1 MTLDSDAFDVVVL
14 GTGLAQSIVAAALAK
29 AGHSVLHLDPNDYY
43 GGEQA
48 SLTLDELVAWADQRA
63 DSSSS
68 SSPSPSTYVASQ
80 RITYS
85 HASATPLTPALEADR
100 RRYSLSLFPSLM
112 PSRGELIDTLITSDV
127 SKYVEFKLLN
137 GVHMASRSGFERV
150 PGSKEDVFKDKS
162 ISLPEKRKLMKA
174 LMFAAGEFEDD
185 PLLVGKEADP
195 ILAFLK
201 SAFGLGDK
209 LVQAIAYALAFADE
223 GEPALPALCR
233 ARRYFR
239 SMGRYGPS
247 PFLVGQYGGAGEVA
261 QGFCRA
267 CAVFGGTYILGSEG
281 APSDIVVDKGVS
293 LRIGAHPTPI
303 SATHLVAP
311 PGFLEKDKPRVPP
324 VLKSCGEDGVDDDTA
339 VVVFPPSDG
348 PLVRALVM
356 GEGTGSCPRNQWIVY
371 LSAVSHSDSDP
382 KALLEPYLERIA
394 DDVVFVAAYLQH
406 RPEPEPETE
415 GEGAESQS
423 HSMSKAND
431 PAPSPLVVLRPYV
444 GTHTLTEGLDYEA
457 REAARAFRAVCA
469 DEFFPTEEEED
480 EDE

>member
-1 MTLDSDAFDVVVL
+1 MTLDSDVFDVVVL

-29 AGHSVLHLDPNDYY
+29 AGHSVLHLDPNEYY

-48 SLTLDELVAWADQRA
+48 SLTLDELVAWAGQRA

-68 SSPSPSTYVASQ
+68 SPSTYVASQ

-112 PSRGELIDTLITSDV
+112 PSRGELIDTLIASDV

-137 GVHMASRSGFERV
+137 GVHMASGSGFERV

-195 ILAFLK
+195 IMSFLK

-223 GEPALPALCR
+223 NEPALPALCR

-281 APSDIVVDKGVS
+281 APSDIVVDQGVS
-293 LRIGAHPTPI
+293 LRISAHPTPI

-311 PGFLEKDKPRVPP
+311 PGFLEDKPGVMRTSAHLIAITCQPP

-339 VVVFPPSDG
+339 VLVFPPSKG

-371 LSAVSHSDSDP
+371 LSAVSDSDSDP

-406 RPEPEPETE
+406 RPEPEPE
-415 GEGAESQS
+415 AESK
-423 HSMSKAND
+423 SKAND
-431 PAPSPLVVLRPYV
+431 PAQSPLVVLRPYA

-469 DEFFPTEEEED
+469 DEFFPTEED
-480 EDE
+480 EDEEE